1 MFKKIA
7 LLAVT
12 GALVITSTGCAGIAF
27 SSHKTPLGGLYTQ
40 ASSNEMVVEGAKPAK
55 DGEACAV
62 SYLGWITLGD
72 ASAKKAAEEAG
83 VSKIASVDHDFTNI
97 LGLYSKYC
105 VRVSGQ

>member
-40 ASSNEMVVEGAKPAK
+40 ASSNE
-55 DGEACAV
+55 
-62 SYLGWITLGD
+62 I
-72 ASAKKAAEEAG
+72 EEQFSRSKQPFAG
-83 VSKIASVDHDFTNI
+83 TQGNQIYYI
-97 LGLYSKYC
+97 
-105 VRVSGQ
+105 